1 LSTVPLPIAATDQ
14 SIIAQVLAGQVSEF
28 AVLVRRYNQRLFRA
42 ARAVTRT
49 DMDAEDALQQAW
61 MEIYRHLDKFRS
73 EAAFSTWATRIAVN
87 EGLSI
92 SRRRPLLG
100 LVHPGAQ
107 GEDPAQDLTE
117 RTAPQPT
124 MTTAERSQIGKLM
137 EQCLERIPQG
147 NREVMILRDVLEFD
161 TAETAAFLG
170 LSEEAVRVRLH
181 RARAAVAAQLDEVVG
196 EHVRTLY
203 GFDGARCDRVTAAV
217 MCNVLAVARL

>member
-1 LSTVPLPIAATDQ
+1 MSTVPLPIAATDQ
-14 SIIAQVLAGQVSEF
+14 SIIAQVLAGQLSEF

-100 LVHPGAQ
+100 LVHPDAQ
-107 GEDPAQDLTE
+107 GEDPAQELTE

-161 TAETAAFLG
+161 TAETATFLG

-217 MCNVLAVARL
+217 MCNVLAGARL